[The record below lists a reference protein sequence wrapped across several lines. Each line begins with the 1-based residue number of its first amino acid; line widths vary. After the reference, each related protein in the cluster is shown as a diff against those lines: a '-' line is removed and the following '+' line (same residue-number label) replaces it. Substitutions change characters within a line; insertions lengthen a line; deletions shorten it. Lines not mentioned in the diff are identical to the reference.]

1 MKTQPN
7 SQARYIFLND
17 PNRYEVTGSSS
28 TQILLKSD
36 GLTNWEFKLVD
47 KTMFFEGIRNHQIE
61 ERFLPIAIEAKP
73 KPYQEKAVDI
83 YEDFMEVMYE
93 LVLQGLPYSTDKAY
107 EQICAIVAERF
118 PNQHKPYPKRTSLT
132 THFKNYLKSGC
143 HSGSLLRKK
152 RQSRKNS
159 AINEDEF
166 LQSFLL
172 RHWPRACQS
181 KTVKVYS
188 FYLEEA
194 KKLGFKGR
202 SLSTF
207 GRRVNEIKEQE
218 HIFMKSNTETQIKMS
233 RTNLSQMRV
242 SAPFERVEG
251 DRIHVHLQLR
261 NTDGTVID
269 GTVALYFL
277 IDCYTR
283 CILAWTY
290 EIGTPETLEGVI
302 TMLTIA
308 HMTSEHN
315 PYAGRIQELIVDNG
329 PGFKPNELTIIC
341 NSLGTSV
348 TRVAAYSPF
357 KKPFVE
363 AFNRYFRDN
372 FLKGHIIK
380 IETSGEIFFGVP
392 GYAGRNKS
400 GQPDEGS
407 KPTCETATLTP
418 EQFKQA
424 LCDFMDTYH
433 HQSRQVIGGKT
444 PHQMMTEPTQTF
456 PALPLDYAKIRHC
469 FHYKKR
475 EATLYETGFVRLHN
489 QDFSSS
495 ELKLLYQ
502 NNKRRGDKKVN
513 VTVSYNPG
521 DATHVTVSFIEDGK
535 VQYSCIVPNRD
546 IELFNDKS
554 PSFADLDALRTPKQR
569 AYHSSSTFSG
579 FPTPLKVNKS
589 SKDEEDSEETSKP
602 DTVEPPDCL
611 DKHIDASNSAVAEK
625 LAAKQNASLKKQ
637 QNEQKKEKK
646 QSASDTSGLY
656 SDKDYI

>member
-1 MKTQPN
+1 MKTQPK

-17 PNRYEVTGSSS
+17 PNWYEVYHSSP

-36 GLTNWEFKLVD
+36 ELINWEFKLVD
-47 KTMFFEGIRNHQIE
+47 KTMFYEGIRNHQIE
-61 ERFLPIAIEAKP
+61 ERFMPIAIEAKP
-73 KPYQEKAVDI
+73 KPYQGKGVEK
-83 YEDFMEVMYE
+83 YEVFMQVMLE
-93 LVLQGLPYSTDKAY
+93 LALQGLPYSTDKAY
-107 EQICAIVAERF
+107 KQICEIVAERF

-132 THFKNYLKSGC
+132 TMFKEYLESNC
-143 HSGSLLRKK
+143 HLGSLLRKQ
-152 RQSRKNS
+152 RQPRKNS
-159 AINEDEF
+159 AIHEDEF

-172 RHWPRACQS
+172 KHWPNACQS
-181 KTVKVYS
+181 KTVKVHS

-207 GRRVNEIKEQE
+207 RRRVNEIKEQE
-218 HIFMKSNTETQIKMS
+218 YLFLKANIETQTKML
-233 RTNLSQMRV
+233 RTNSSSFRL
-242 SAPFERVEG
+242 SAPFERVEA

-302 TMLTIA
+302 TMLTIG

-315 PYAGRIQELIVDNG
+315 PYAGRIQELVVDNG
-329 PGFKPNELTIIC
+329 PGFKPNELTMIC

-348 TRVAAYSPF
+348 TRLAAYSPF

-380 IETSGEIFFGVP
+380 IETSGEIFFGIP

-407 KPTCETATLTP
+407 KPTSETATLTP
-418 EQFKQA
+418 EQLKQA

-433 HQSRQVIGGKT
+433 HQSRDVIGGKT
-444 PHQMMTEPTQTF
+444 PHQMMTEPSQAF
-456 PALPLDYAKIRHC
+456 PVLPLDYAKIRHC
-469 FHYKKR
+469 FHYMQR
-475 EATLYETGFVRLHN
+475 EATLYDTGLVILN
-489 QDFSSS
+489 SQKFSSG
-495 ELKLLYQ
+495 ELKMLYQ
-502 NNKRRGDKKVN
+502 NIKRRGDKQVK
-513 VTVSYNPG
+513 VTVSYNPA
-521 DATHVTVSFIEDGK
+521 DATYVTVSFKENDK
-535 VQYSCIVPNRD
+535 VQYSYIVPNRD

-554 PSFADLDALRTPKQR
+554 PSFAELDALRTPKQR
-569 AYHSSSTFSG
+569 AYHSASTFNN
-579 FPTPLKVNKS
+579 FPTPAKGKQP
-589 SKDEEDSEETSKP
+589 KDEEDSEEITKP

-611 DKHIDASNSAVAEK
+611 DDHIDAANNAVAEK

-637 QNEQKKEKK
+637 QNEKEKGRK
-646 QSASDTSGLY
+646 QSVSDTSGLY
-656 SDKDYI
+656 SNKDYI